1 MICLSRQFERINLH
15 PMTEIIFLSLE
26 ADLLIF
32 CEIFQKLLNELSVDA
47 FVSVMTDG
55 KLKAL
60 IDSLFF

>member
-1 MICLSRQFERINLH
+1 M
-15 PMTEIIFLSLE
+15 PEIICLSLE